1 MLSKTLVKIQN
12 PQFGIYSLR
21 YRNNKGKFVGA
32 LSSANSF
39 QYVTKTGSL
48 SRPVQFPKVL
58 RGVAQKRIFIF
69 VVLGKIINTNEQR
82 KEKAAIKKGRT
93 YTKQKPE
100 EILAIP
106 TSELQILRDEFP
118 EIYPPPEK
126 EYYEKISSQEFTQRH
141 IQAIKLNKSLGD
153 NIFMRLIAPST
164 TGRRT
169 PDYDG
174 EFGAWIENQKKI
186 GLVKEFK
193 VEKEKKRTNK
203 RTGKVTTY
211 KIKAKTLKGNGS
223 IMFFFTRDLRDYL
236 LKARKILMNAKELR
250 ITNYKVTF
258 SLITDLSIHDELLV
272 SGQEFLLPKRSSYK
286 AYKRKVDSICWGM
299 AKEALRLVNDDFP
312 SDDEPKGGL
321 TSDDIFTKLKF
332 QNVLQQQFLMNFYL
346 IIKPAKNIPK
356 NVVTS
361 LKKSSFIKAAS
372 KKAKYFEEDEDED
385 E

>member
-21 YRNNKGKFVGA
+21 YRNNKGEFVGA

-39 QYVTKTGSL
+39 QYVTKAGSL
-48 SRPVQFPKVL
+48 SRSVQFPKVL
-58 RGVAQKRIFIF
+58 QGVAQKRIFIF
-69 VVLGKIINTNEQR
+69 VILGKIINTNEQR
-82 KEKAAIKKGRT
+82 KEKAAIKKGKT

-106 TSELQILRDEFP
+106 ITELQILRDEFP
-118 EIYPPPEK
+118 EIYPSPEK
-126 EYYEKISSQEFTQRH
+126 DYYEKISSEDFTKRH
-141 IQAIKLNKSLGD
+141 IKAIKINKSLGD
-153 NIFMRLIAPST
+153 NVFMRLIAPST

-169 PDYDG
+169 PQNTLDY
-174 EFGAWIENQKKI
+174 GAWIKNQKKI
-186 GLVKEFK
+186 GLIKEFE
-193 VEKEKKRTNK
+193 VEKEKTRTNK
-203 RTGKVTTY
+203 KGKTTTY
-211 KIKAKTLKGNGS
+211 KYMSKILKGNGS
-223 IMFFFTRDLRDYL
+223 IMFFFTRDLRYYL
-236 LKARKILMNAKELR
+236 LNARKVLMSAKKL
-250 ITNYKVTF
+250 KVTNFKLSF

-299 AKEALRLVNDDFP
+299 AKEALRLINDDFP

-321 TSDDIFTKLKF
+321 TSDDIFTKIKF
-332 QNVLQQQFLMNFYL
+332 KTDLQQQFLMNFYL

-356 NVVTS
+356 NVISS
-361 LKKSSFIKAAS
+361 LKQSSFIKAAS
-372 KKAKYFEEDEDED
+372 TKAKYFDEDEDED